1 MKKLRAFH
9 KLSLSTLVAVYILI
23 LVGGV
28 VRSTG
33 SGMGCPDWPKCF
45 GNWVPPTDVSELPPD
60 YKEVYANYR
69 HEKNVRFARYLR
81 MLGMGSTADQLLN
94 DKSVLVEADFNPT
107 KTWIEYFNRITGV
120 IIGFLIFLVFVYS
133 LKFWNSNRRI
143 TVISFLTLILVSFQ
157 GWIGSFV
164 VSSNLTPWTITVHMF
179 LALVLVAMLIYLVHV
194 SSPERTRI
202 HSATGFWWLI
212 ACIAVLLVQILLGTR
227 VREAIDA
234 VAGVA
239 VREEWISA
247 INAEF
252 AVHRSFSWIVMLLHV
267 GLVLSLRKTQAPK
280 GWQMILIFLILGTIL
295 SGAGMAWFAVPA
307 FLQPVHLLLAT
318 LCFGFQFLF
327 LLKLNRGI
335 VEGQTVAIG
344 SEKIVVDNKLK

>member
-1 MKKLRAFH
+1 MKTLRAFY

-45 GNWVPPTDVSELPPD
+45 GNWVPPTDLSELPPD
-60 YKEVYANYR
+60 YKQLYADYR

-107 KTWIEYFNRITGV
+107 KTWIEYFNRVTGV

-133 LKFWNSNRRI
+133 LKFWNSGRRI
-143 TVISFLTLILVSFQ
+143 TILSFLTLMLVSFQ

-179 LALVLVAMLIYLVHV
+179 LALVIVAMLVYLVHV
-194 SSPERTRI
+194 SAARKAEV
-202 HSATGFWWLI
+202 HSTTGVWWVR
-212 ACIAVLLVQILLGTR
+212 ACIAVLLVQILLGTQ
-227 VREAIDA
+227 VREAIDSVSR
-234 VAGVA
+234 VAE
-239 VREEWISA
+239 REQWISGLGT
-247 INAEF
+247 EF
-252 AVHRSFSWIVMLLHV
+252 AIHRSFSWIVLLLHV
-267 GLVLSLRKTQAPK
+267 GLVLTLWKTDASKQL
-280 GWQMILIFLILGTIL
+280 QLVLMLLIVGTVL
-295 SGAGMAWFAVPA
+295 SGVGTAWFGVPA

-318 LCFGFQFLF
+318 LCFGIQFLF
-327 LLKLNRGI
+327 LLKLSHRPDSHGFEKNRHC
-335 VEGQTVAIG
+335 
-344 SEKIVVDNKLK
+344 